1 MDNDDIKQP
10 EKLDFVSHLF
20 RFDNETKHEL
30 SNIIQYT
37 VLAIIPIVV
46 LNKVMKKYIP
56 DADEDKGS
64 FEITFEILLQT
75 IILLLG
81 VFYIHRLVIFVPTY
95 SGSEYPDFHITS
107 FVLILLVIILSLQSK
122 LGDKIN
128 ILVNRV
134 VDLWNGETSLKEKP
148 KPKQTV
154 KQVVHEQKVQREQDS
169 YQQPQQPR
177 QEQPRQNLPDY
188 NVMYGNNMV
197 QQEETQLLAAN
208 EVLGGFGTMI

>member
-1 MDNDDIKQP
+1 MDNEDIKTP
-10 EKLDFVSHLF
+10 EKLDFLSHLF
-20 RFDNETKHEL
+20 RFDQETKHEL

-37 VLAIIPIVV
+37 VLAIIPVVV

-56 DADEDKGS
+56 NADEDKGS
-64 FEITFEILLQT
+64 FEVTFEILLQ
-75 IILLLG
+75 IILLLLG

-95 SGSEYPDFHITS
+95 SGSDYPDFHITPL
-107 FVLILLVIILSLQSK
+107 VLILLVIILSLQSK

-128 ILVNRV
+128 ILVDRV
-134 VDLWNGETSLKEKP
+134 LDLWNGETSLKEKP

-154 KQVVHEQKVQREQDS
+154 KQVVHEQKVQRDQET

-188 NVMYGNNMV
+188 NMMYGNNVV